1 MMKRICRSYLK
12 TALEEYDAALEELIA
27 ATDEMM
33 ENIGQ
38 PLEEYDG
45 TWLRQANDVY
55 KEKVLG
61 LADAIR
67 FTLKMER

>member
-38 PLEEYDG
+38 PLEVYDG

-55 KEKVLG
+55 KDKVLG

-67 FTLKMER
+67 FTLEMER

>member
-38 PLEEYDG
+38 PLEVYDR

-67 FTLKMER
+67 FTLEMER